1 MEMAAVL
8 IPVYRNELNWSE
20 QISLQQCKKI
30 LNRYPVILVAPR
42 TMKIESRELFGLPV
56 ERFPEYY
63 FDGISGYNRLMLSGD
78 FYQRF
83 ERYEYVLIYQLDAFV
98 FSDRLQYFCG
108 LGYDYIG
115 APWLH
120 GYRYITGLERR
131 YLYVGNGGFSLRK
144 VGAFLEILNEGTVK
158 DIDAPEDVFWA
169 SRKRLRIAPVE
180 TAVSFAFEAQVRK
193 AFERNRDSLPFGC
206 HAWLNYDLDF
216 LRPYIQKYGYE
227 LNGVVCCA
235 LDEADAAH
243 NPVQDCFDASRET
256 VLEALGVFVEGA
268 DALKVA
274 LFGVGALGNQCY
286 KILRYAGIEIAYCID
301 NDKKKQ
307 GKYFWEHEII
317 SFDQFIK
324 TGEAEK
330 TVIIAA
336 MGRTHYRE
344 VTGQMNGMSSQY
356 EFHSVIYIDL
366 YDEII
371 KRLNVETEGVLL
383 KIIVFGVGKFYR
395 NRKEQLASYRNIEIV
410 AYADNK
416 ESLWG
421 TSLDG
426 CPVVVPQNIEKMRY
440 DLIVIMST
448 YGEEI
453 YAQLIGLGVSWDR
466 IRPWEVF
473 RAEMASGARKTFR
486 GKNNDGNG
494 RKHILVISTDL
505 NYNGGSLAAAYAVM
519 ALKGRGYDA
528 ALAVPAGDGRFI
540 EEMAG
545 NGITVHVCPE
555 LPYICDME
563 WIGQFDAVV
572 VNVFQMLYSA
582 VRISLVRPT
591 LWWIHESLEIFDEV
605 RLTYWNC
612 VPGDALKDIDIY
624 AVSRVPGENFNR
636 FYSDRV
642 RKILH
647 YGIPDMAA
655 EKRMDDTGKEKL
667 VFAIIGNVCTRKA
680 QDTFCKAVQALDDGS
695 RAEFWIIGSCGTDVF
710 CDEVKEMCSRTD
722 ALKMKGLLT
731 RDEIYRIFPEIDVV
745 VCASREDP
753 LPIVLA
759 EGMMFGK
766 ACITTAV
773 TGTADLIRDGENGFV
788 IPADDANALKEKMEW
803 ILNNRDKLAAIGK
816 NARKVYEQYFSLDV
830 FGENLE
836 RALSETEREWRIK
849 KENDSQGGV

>member
-20 QISLQQCKKI
+20 QISLQQCKRI
-30 LNRYPVILVAPR
+30 LNRYPVILIAPQ
-42 TMKIESRELFGLPV
+42 TMKMENKELSGLPV
-56 ERFPEYY
+56 ERFSQAF
-63 FDGISGYNRLMLSGD
+63 FDGISGYNRLMLSKE

-83 ERYEYVLIYQLDAFV
+83 ERYEYILIYQLDAFV
-98 FSDRLQYFCG
+98 FSDQLQHFCK

-120 GYRYITGLERR
+120 GQRHITGLERR

-144 VGAFLEILNEGTVK
+144 VSAFLGILNEETVK
-158 DIDAPEDVFWA
+158 GIAAPEDVFWA
-169 SRKRLRIAPVE
+169 SCKGLKVAPVE

-193 AFERNRDSLPFGC
+193 SFEWNRESLPFGC
-206 HAWLNYDLDF
+206 HAWLNYDFGF

-227 LNGVVCCA
+227 LNHVVCCA
-235 LDEADAAH
+235 LDEANAGRGPA
-243 NPVQDCFDASRET
+243 QDCFDASREM
-256 VLEALGVFVEGA
+256 VLEALGVFFNGV
-268 DALKVA
+268 DAMKLAV
-274 LFGVGALGNQCY
+274 FGVGALGNQCY

-307 GKYFWEHEII
+307 GKFFWEHEII
-317 SFDQFIK
+317 SFERFIE
-324 TGEAEK
+324 TGEPEQ
-330 TVIIAA
+330 TGIIAA
-336 MGRTHYRE
+336 MGRTHYGE
-344 VTGQMNGMSSQY
+344 VMGQMSRLSGQY
-356 EFHSVIYIDL
+356 EFHAVKYSDL
-366 YDEII
+366 YGEIV

-395 NRKEQLASYRNIEIV
+395 NRKEQLASYRYVEIV

-421 TSLDG
+421 TMLDG
-426 CPVVVPQNIEKMRY
+426 CPVVAPHAIEIMQY
-440 DLIVIMST
+440 DMILIMST

-453 YAQLIGLGVSWDR
+453 YGQLIGLGVPWDK
-466 IRPWEVF
+466 IKPWEVF
-473 RAEMASGARKTFR
+473 RTEMVSGARKTFR
-486 GKNNDGNG
+486 GENDDGNG

-528 ALAVPAGDGRFI
+528 ALAVPCGDGRFI

-563 WIGQFDAVV
+563 WIKQFDAVV

-582 VRISLVRPT
+582 VRVSQVRPT
-591 LWWIHESLEIFDEV
+591 LWWIHESLEIFEEM
-605 RLTYWNC
+605 RFTYWNHIAD
-612 VPGDALKDIDIY
+612 DALKNIY
-624 AVSRVPGENFNR
+624 ICAVSRVPKENFNR
-636 FYSDRV
+636 FYPGRI

-655 EKRMDDTGKEKL
+655 EKRMNDAGKEKII
-667 VFAIIGNVCTRKA
+667 FAIIGNVCIRKA
-680 QDTFCKAVQALDDGS
+680 QDMFCKAVQALSDGS
-695 RAEFWIIGSCGTDVF
+695 KAEFWIIGSCGEDAF
-710 CDEVKEMCSRTD
+710 CDEVRGMCSQTD

-731 RDEIYRIFPEIDVV
+731 RDEIYHIFPEIDVV

-753 LPIVLA
+753 LPIVMA

-766 ACITTAV
+766 VCITTDV

-788 IPADDANALKEKMEW
+788 IPADDVNTLKERMEW
-803 ILNNRDKLAAIGK
+803 ILGNRDKLADIGK
-816 NARKVYEQYFSLDV
+816 NARRTYEQYFSLNV

-836 RALSETEREWRIK
+836 RALSETEREWRLK
-849 KENDSQGGV
+849 VEKSSHGGV